1 MKTLALLVHHLAPAA
16 AVPALRL
23 LVAAACLVLTR
34 TECRA
39 HPRFLID
46 VWTPYDGLP
55 QSRVTGITQTPE
67 GYLWIA
73 THLGWLVRFDGVRFQ
88 HFNPENTPALVSPEI
103 HKLLVD
109 DRGGL
114 FVSDIDGRL
123 ITNGSGVFKSL
134 IEPKPGYDKRVV
146 ELIGRRDGEAL
157 FLTASGGLLRLG
169 REPHYEDGNRPAIS
183 HPLAVRQ
190 VCQDADGTLWC
201 RTNSGQLGI
210 WSDAKPDLLPATE
223 SVQSAGVNHLLALP
237 GGGLLLATDAGLWQ
251 HGSDGFSRID
261 LTLPDAHRRII
272 RIARC
277 GDGSLWL
284 LTGGGLLLVRGSGI
298 VHATELPQLD
308 LSSKIR
314 PPELHADSAG
324 AAWLIN
330 TDQGVIHVAAN
341 GSLSALHSRN
351 GLPGDQ
357 VETWFE
363 DREKNIWLG
372 TVAGLVRLRPRWF
385 HVVETAASG
394 PGSAVVSIS
403 QDRGGAIWLGCAK
416 GLTRW
421 HEGRAEN
428 IPLPRTRPNI
438 PMADV
443 TIAPGDAPAEVWLGT
458 VESGAMLLKNG
469 GVEHPF
475 PFDAPGLAI
484 RTIRRDPA
492 GGIWL
497 GGEFG
502 LFRWQG
508 GQLRKFGPEDGLQP
522 GHIHDICFDS
532 DGTPWIAKADDIL
545 VAYRKGRFE
554 TIPLPGISTQLRI
567 HTLLCGSDG
576 SVYIGTVG
584 GGLLHVTRGR
594 VFRYTTDDGLPGNS
608 VPQLLEDHHGFL
620 WGGTHRGIFRV
631 STTALDM
638 RSKGVAPPFLFHT
651 YGHSDGLPEAECSGG
666 LQPACWKD
674 SNRHLWFSTM
684 AGAVTVNPDDVA
696 KNLHAPTALIEE
708 FRINDHSVNTLRRPV
723 TVEPGRH
730 RYEFRFTALSTTAP
744 LKAGF
749 QWRLGGVDPQWI
761 DGGDQRSVAYA
772 GLDPGDYQLQVRAR
786 NNDGVWSVKP
796 ATLSFRVLPSFWQN
810 SWVRAF
816 ATLALAAVGFLAV
829 TGFMRHRHQREIRA
843 LEYANGLEQQ
853 RYRHKQAMAAERARI
868 AAELHDDLGAN
879 LTQIQWL
886 ADPGQPSE
894 SQATAEQLLPRI
906 RGKCRETVRLI
917 DEIVWSVNP
926 KNDTLD
932 QLASYVCNFA
942 GQFFSDSPTRARID
956 VHGELPQHVLKADV
970 RHHLFLIAKEAFHNV
985 AKHAATDRVW
995 VRIASDNGWFRLV
1008 IEDRGRGFDPGLE
1021 SAGDGLANMR
1031 RRAILAGANLLI
1043 DSSPAAGTR
1052 VTIELPLEPHKP

>member
-1 MKTLALLVHHLAPAA
+1 MKTLARMVHHLTPAA

-23 LVAAACLVLTR
+23 LVAAACLVLIC

-73 THLGWLVRFDGVRFQ
+73 THLGWLVRFDGVRFS
-88 HFNPENTPALVSPEI
+88 HFNSDNTPALVSPEI

-109 DRGGL
+109 DRGSL
-114 FVSDIDGRL
+114 LVSDIDGRL
-123 ITNGSGVFKSL
+123 ITNGNGVFKSL
-134 IEPKPGYDKRVV
+134 IEPKPGYYKRVV
-146 ELIGRRDGEAL
+146 ELIGRRDGETL
-157 FLTASGGLLRLG
+157 FQTAFGGLLRLG
-169 REPHYEDGNRPAIS
+169 REPLYEDGVPRLNQPM
-183 HPLAVRQ
+183 AVGQ
-190 VCQDADGTLWC
+190 FCLDADGTLWC
-201 RTNSGQLGI
+201 RTNSGQVGI
-210 WSDAKPDLLPATE
+210 WSDTKPNPLPASE
-223 SVQSAGVNHLLALP
+223 PVQSAGVNHLLALP
-237 GGGLLLATDAGLWQ
+237 EGGLLLATDAGLWQ
-251 HGSDGFSRID
+251 HERDGFSRID
-261 LTLPDAHRRII
+261 LALPDAHRRIT

-277 GDGSLWL
+277 ADGSLWL
-284 LTGGGLLLVRGSGI
+284 LTGGGLLLVRGSEI
-298 VHATELPQLD
+298 VHATDLPQLD
-308 LSSKIR
+308 LMSKTK

-330 TDQGVIHVAAN
+330 TDQGVVHVAAN
-341 GSLSALHSRN
+341 GSLSTLNSRN

-385 HVVETAASG
+385 HVVEAASG

-403 QDRGGAIWLGCAK
+403 QDRGGAIWLGCAT

-421 HEGRAEN
+421 HEGRSEN
-428 IPLPRTRPNI
+428 IPLPRPQPGI
-438 PMADV
+438 PMANI
-443 TIAPGDAPAEVWLGT
+443 TIAPGDASDEIWLGS
-458 VESGAMLLKNG
+458 VASGAMLLKNG
-469 GVEHPF
+469 EIQHPF
-475 PFDAPGLAI
+475 PFASPGMTI

-492 GGIWL
+492 GAIWF

-508 GQLRKFGPEDGLQP
+508 GQLRKFGPEDGLRP
-522 GHIHDICFDS
+522 GHIHDISFDS
-532 DGTPWIAKADDIL
+532 NGTPWIAKADDIL
-545 VAYRKGRFE
+545 LVYRNERFE
-554 TIPLPGISTQLRI
+554 TIPLPGVSTQFRP

-576 SVYIGTVG
+576 SVYLGTVG
-584 GGLLHVTRGR
+584 GGLLHLTRGK

-608 VPQLLEDHHGFL
+608 VPQLLEDHQGFL
-620 WGGTHRGIFRV
+620 WGGTHRGLFRV
-631 STTALDM
+631 SITALDM
-638 RSKGVAPPFLFHT
+638 RSKGVALPFLFHT

-674 SNRHLWFSTM
+674 SNHHLWFSTM
-684 AGAVTVNPDDVA
+684 AGAVTVNPDDVT
-696 KNLHAPTALIEE
+696 KNPYAPTTVIEE
-708 FRINDHSVNTLRRPV
+708 FRVNDHSVDTRRSPV
-723 TVEPGRH
+723 IVDPGHH
-730 RYEFRFTALSTTAP
+730 RYEFSFTALSTTAP

-749 QWRLGGVDPQWI
+749 QWRLGGLDQGWI
-761 DGGDQRSVAYA
+761 DGVNQRSIAYA

-786 NNDGVWSVKP
+786 NNDGVWSAEP
-796 ATLSFRVLPSFWQN
+796 ATLDFRVLPSFWQN
-810 SWVRAF
+810 SWVRAL
-816 ATLALAAVGFLAV
+816 ATLVLAAVGFIAV

-853 RYRHKQAMAAERARI
+853 RYRHKQAIEAERARI

-886 ADPGQPSE
+886 ADPAHPAQ

-942 GQFFSDSPTRARID
+942 GQFFNDSPTRARID
-956 VHGELPQHVLKADV
+956 MHGELPHHVLKADV

-995 VRIASDNGWFRLV
+995 VRINSADGWFRLV
-1008 IEDRGRGFDPGLE
+1008 IEDRGRGFNPAAE
-1021 SAGDGLANMR
+1021 SDGDGLANMR
-1031 RRAILAGANLLI
+1031 RRASQAGATLMI
-1043 DSSPAAGTR
+1043 DSSPGAGTR
-1052 VTIELPLEPHKP
+1052 VTIELPLEPQTP